1 MVISSLFLVCLGI
14 YSSVLGL
21 PSLGEELGNHKSE
34 ERKWKVSSSSPK
46 EQNDDSAI
54 RSAES
59 SLKRLLAVPLV
70 IDRSVATVSPQS
82 PPPSTPGRPSPPS
95 SPPHCAGVGS
105 AEKELREPPGHG
117 AGSSEVGGLPGS
129 EEDRRCSAE
138 PGPAGRLRVTGRSP
152 ATCRFAHL
160 CSQRRWERRTTFFI
174 VFTTSDPSLPVSAGL
189 TARVPCPPFDKPVR
203 GGAGTGTGGQVLPLE
218 PDVTAANH
226 V

>member
-1 MVISSLFLVCLGI
+1 MDGLFFLVFFFFYITEMVISSLFLVCLGI

-70 IDRSVATVSPQS
+70 IDRSVATV
-82 PPPSTPGRPSPPS
+82 
-95 SPPHCAGVGS
+95 GVGS